1 MSLSMNSIPFRR
13 EISLYT
19 LFSLLI
25 RSTVISIFAA
35 LAPPKRLSLAAL
47 TSSSVSISFTQLEFW
62 SGGKDNENICSLA
75 ETQVFCRTILARR
88 GCCTQRRGDAGF
100 LQDDF
105 GTQRVLHAEAFRL
118 ASVNYCNKVIIMWL
132 LQGLC

>member
-75 ETQVFCRTILARR
+75 ETQVILQDDF
-88 GCCTQRRGDAGF
+88 GTQRRGDAGF
-100 LQDDF
+100 LQDDWRF
-105 GTQRVLHAEAFRL
+105 NA
-118 ASVNYCNKVIIMWL
+118 MWANL
-132 LQGLC
+132 FH